1 MRITRGN
8 EKTGKT
14 TLSIT
19 RREWMRIGQ
28 SAGWEVPDELPEE
41 DSGSE
46 PEANPMPDIQV
57 TKYGASRFFAVYIDG
72 ELLCVTVYK
81 KGAMEVQHL
90 LRQLWGMVQDKYA

>member
-8 EKTGKT
+8 EKTGT
-14 TLSIT
+14 TILSISK
-19 RREWMRIGQ
+19 REWFRIGQ
-28 SAGWEVPDELPEE
+28 SAGWEVPDELPE
-41 DSGSE
+41 DDFGNE

-81 KGAMEVQHL
+81 KGAMNVKEFIL
-90 LRQLWGMVQDKYA
+90 GMCAGV